1 MSDTNTIN
9 WYVTAGTLRSAFELA
24 TRDDGSDFWR
34 LTSEARQTVDDLSS
48 FVMDLHDEELPNDW
62 RYQTIVQII
71 DEIIESDKD
80 TDPSDLAREIADS
93 LTTIYTCELGSWLSE
108 NSGRLAYCDD
118 ANREGLVPADAS
130 MFNRLRIGQSECIR
144 SMADRIINKLGLSND

>member
-9 WYVTAGTLRSAFELA
+9 WYVTAGTLRAAFELA
-24 TRDDGSDFWR
+24 TRDDGSEFWR

-48 FVMDLHDEELPNDW
+48 FVMDLHDDELPNDW
-62 RYQTIVQII
+62 RYQTIVSIL

-80 TDPSDLAREIADS
+80 ADPSDLAWEIADS
-93 LTTIYTCELGSWLSE
+93 LTTIYTCELGAWLSE
-108 NSGRLAYCDD
+108 NSGRLSYCDD
-118 ANREGLVPADAS
+118 ANEEGLVPADAS
-130 MFNRLRIGQSECIR
+130 MFNRLQIGQFECIR